1 MPVCV
6 HVSSNKSLLFE
17 RTFYNP
23 AGSFSLARGKHPFS
37 MSKRFKRFDESID
50 EGGEAH
56 RCAACEKM
64 QQSCHNSHDMK
75 KKSVKQ
81 HVDLHTCVCCI
92 FGRQSVWQIFSQ
104 TLCPH

>member
-50 EGGEAH
+50 EGGKPTGALH
-56 RCAACEKM
+56 V
-64 QQSCHNSHDMK
+64 K
-75 KKSVKQ
+75 KCNNLVIT
-81 HVDLHTCVCCI
+81 VMT
-92 FGRQSVWQIFSQ
+92 
-104 TLCPH
+104 